1 LRRRPTPRL
10 AQVTSK
16 RVIGVAGGLL
26 ATGAIRRGTFGERIA
41 MSLKVELKPGEKLII
56 GNCVIT
62 NSDQRT
68 RLTIDGKLPILREK
82 DILTPDRAK
91 TPAELI
97 YLAVQLMYLEGG
109 FRASQTEYLTLV
121 NAMITLTPASAPLI
135 EEVSNQILTGNLYK
149 ALKAAR
155 KLIQFEKEH
164 PSHDQPGGAGL
175 PAGGDQD
182 DPPA

>member
-1 LRRRPTPRL
+1 
-10 AQVTSK
+10 
-16 RVIGVAGGLL
+16 
-26 ATGAIRRGTFGERIA
+26 

-82 DILTPDRAK
+82 DILTPERAE

-97 YLAVQLMYLEGG
+97 YLAVQLMYLGGG
-109 FRASQTEYLTLV
+109 FATSQAEYLTLV
-121 NAMITLTPASAPLI
+121 DAMVTLHPGSAPII
-135 EEVSNQILTGNLYK
+135 EDISNQILTGNLYK

-164 PSHDQPGGAGL
+164 LSDDQPGGAGL
-175 PAGGDQD
+175 PAGRQQD
-182 DPPA
+182 DSAA